1 MTLPPQTD
9 VQPVALESLPK
20 LSSQVLRRS
29 QALSR
34 ALAGLSA
41 LRSIT
46 ARGLGRVSLTVER
59 ADPWPWRAD
68 AGKVP
73 SESTFVLVRDD
84 GTLGSV
90 SVERFFS
97 LALVRAALGAPSP
110 PVLRP
115 LSPSER
121 GVLGAMVASV
131 LQAAGTGRIRTT
143 LDPPRA
149 LVGDLVAF
157 HLEVRTAALTGVA
170 LVEVPVEWLPTQA
183 FSLPAEAGWLLETE
197 LRLELGRTSLP
208 GEVWASAEVGDAVV
222 FEGVSALDDEAA
234 WPCDIHIGPHSA
246 PARLD
251 GRGELGVAGAFLP
264 TPDRGGPL
272 LSDEDLTSPRL
283 VPEDAAQLLASAPVE
298 IVAEIGR
305 LPMRGDEVMGLVNGT
320 VIALGERRRDMVTL
334 RVGGRPWARGE
345 LVNVDDQL
353 GVRITEIL
361 RPR

>member
-1 MTLPPQTD
+1 MTRESPSD

-20 LSSQVLRRS
+20 LPTQALRRS
-29 QALSR
+29 QAMCR
-34 ALAGLSA
+34 ALAGMSA

-46 ARGLGRVSLTVER
+46 ARGLGRVSIAVER

-68 AGKVP
+68 AGKLP

-90 SVERFFS
+90 TVERFFA

-131 LQAAGTGRIRTT
+131 LQAAGTGRIRTA
-143 LDPPRA
+143 LEPPRA
-149 LVGDLVAF
+149 LVGDLVAL
-157 HLEVRTAALTGVA
+157 HLEIRTAALTGMA
-170 LVEVPVEWLPTQA
+170 MVEVPVEWLPA
-183 FSLPAEAGWLLETE
+183 RASSLPAEAGWLLETE

-208 GEVWASAEVGDAVV
+208 GEAWASAEVGDAVV

-234 WPCDIHIGPHSA
+234 WPCDIHIGPQTA
-246 PARLD
+246 RGRLD
-251 GRGELGVAGAFLP
+251 GRGELGIASAFSAAP
-264 TPDRGGPL
+264 ERGGPIM
-272 LSDEDLTSPRL
+272 SDEDLTSAGL
-283 VPEDAAQLLASAPVE
+283 VPEDAAHLLASAPVE

-345 LVNVDDQL
+345 LVNVDEQL